1 MRASVRACV
10 STEWQRLTRSKDH
23 AAEGAE
29 RARSTQTCRER
40 GISRSAVEARE
51 RESERATCTQV
62 STQNVCVLRCN
73 VVVSMRNTDE
83 SSVCVCAWETG
94 RHTADWDRSALTR
107 KTSVRAFG
115 WLRTERSVADGRRS
129 TVVRSRCATN
139 IESASNALAR
149 ARIQEAE
156 QVLGVSERAS
166 NDEKKHCTQCGKI
179 C

>member
-1 MRASVRACV
+1 MCVRVCVPFWRWSRTSAMRASVRACV

-83 SSVCVCAWETG
+83 SCVCVRGKLVVTRRTG
-94 RHTADWDRSALTR
+94 IGARSQER
-107 KTSVRAFG
+107 RPYGHSVGYELNGR
-115 WLRTERSVADGRRS
+115 WPTVDGRRS
-129 TVVRSRCATN
+129 SDRGAQQTSKARQTRS
-139 IESASNALAR
+139 LAR
-149 ARIQEAE
+149 AYKRQSRY
-156 QVLGVSERAS
+156 SE
-166 NDEKKHCTQCGKI
+166 
-179 C
+179 